1 MTNYVY
7 IHRRY
12 YKYIGTLHL
21 CLYRCV
27 YVYARY
33 GRDVCLAKDEYSFTE
48 LVIGYMTRQVIVR
61 PHFEHFKSV
70 LSHCALSL
78 SLSLPL

>member
-1 MTNYVY
+1 MTHDELR
-7 IHRRY
+7 IHRY

-27 YVYARY
+27 SVYARY

-48 LVIGYMTRQVIVR
+48 LCDRLHDPASDSETT
-61 PHFEHFKSV
+61 F
-70 LSHCALSL
+70 
-78 SLSLPL
+78 